1 MSDKLVFDLAQEIEG
16 SPNIFIRKDWLNI
29 LDNQSQ
35 NYNGNQSI
43 IDTSQLSN
51 SNKWMNYREAYLS
64 VPMIITLATTGQPTA
79 TTQALPPVATA
90 SPGSAFAPATCLNFP
105 TNSTTTTTQTG
116 SSNAIG
122 LKNWFG
128 TMIHSFTLDYNGTTV
143 IQQTPFINLWNNFRL
158 MTSLS
163 WSDVQTQGTVI
174 GFYPDTATTFT
185 YTPATAQTI
194 VADGAGGFLA
204 PGATTVLNGQGT
216 CNNTVKSVSIVAQ
229 NTINN
234 DFDIGGQNVGFYKRM
249 QNINFDLDGLS
260 QPRTG
265 SYNSVKLAAFF
276 NTAGNLNVAAT
287 SSTSAGS
294 FVQSWKNY
302 IFNKQNQVIAG
313 GGTVQGIVQY
323 AICATIYLKHV
334 HSFFNMV
341 PLLKGTFMKMTLNL
355 NNTTTTFVTQSSGG
369 AGAGPLGLPTALVC
383 TGVTTA
389 FGGANPIMIA
399 SAECLG
405 LTYPTVSNVAL
416 TNLQNISSFDNG
428 STLFPQ
434 PVSVAA
440 VNIFSQEYSV
450 NISVGATCLNSQLA
464 STQGVIKSLL
474 SQSVYLYVPSYTFN
488 SPFEQAYLSQSVK
501 TIKYTDVYQ
510 YQVLNVGA
518 GSQFNNLITN
528 GISNIK
534 SVLVLPFFSSSSAN
548 SVQGGYPGLN
558 VNLSSA
564 SGFLSG
570 LPVWQSPFDP
580 AGGGPTSPLVQ
591 LTNFNVQVAGQN
603 AIYNTQVRSFEEFN
617 NQLYGCNAVNG
628 GLTDGL
634 TSGLVGRQEFDM
646 QYCYYYVNVER
657 MLPVEETV
665 PKSVN
670 IIGQNN
676 SAFSIDLIVWVE
688 YGNEIKIDPLTGARV

>member
-64 VPMIITLATTGQPTA
+64 LPMTITLGTTGAPTSKTYA
-79 TTQALPPVATA
+79 NPPAVGNAVGQNFDPGFITNKPNNIQNLLPQVT
-90 SPGSAFAPATCLNFP
+90 SV
-105 TNSTTTTTQTG
+105 NSI
-116 SSNAIG
+116 S

-128 TMIHSFTLDYNGTTV
+128 TMIHSFTLDYNGTTI

-185 YTPATAQTI
+185 YTPATATTYANG
-194 VADGAGGFLA
+194 VAPQQL
-204 PGATTVLNGQGT
+204 TVLNGQGT
-216 CNNTVKSVSIVAQ
+216 CNNTCKSLPLISQ
-229 NTINN
+229 NFINN
-234 DFDIGGQNVGFYKRM
+234 DFDTGGQNVGFYKRM
-249 QNINFDLDGLS
+249 QNINFDMDGLT
-260 QPRTG
+260 QP
-265 SYNSVKLAAFF
+265 SASPYNSIKYAGFF
-276 NTAGNLNVAAT
+276 FGANPTTGVATSASSAGNFT
-287 SSTSAGS
+287 
-294 FVQSWKNY
+294 QSWKNY
-302 IFNKQNQVIAG
+302 IYNKQSQNYATGVAG
-313 GGTVQGIVQY
+313 VVQY
-323 AICATIYLKHV
+323 AIVATIYLKHV

-355 NNTTTTFVTQSSGG
+355 NNTSTQFTTQSTTSNAAVVGY
-369 AGAGPLGLPTALVC
+369 PTALIC
-383 TGVTTA
+383 NSVTTP

-399 SAECLG
+399 SSECLG
-405 LTYPTVSNVAL
+405 VQYPPFTTSTIAAATVDNLNAL
-416 TNLQNISSFDNG
+416 ALFDNG
-428 STLFPQ
+428 SSLFSQ
-434 PVSVAA
+434 PLGVNA
-440 VNIFSQEYSV
+440 VNVVSQTYTI

-464 STQGVIKSLL
+464 STQGVVSAPL
-474 SQSVYLYVPSYTFN
+474 SKSVYLYVPSYTFN
-488 SPFEQAYLSQSVK
+488 SPFEQAYLSQSIK

-510 YQVLNVGA
+510 YQVLNVG
-518 GSQFNNLITN
+518 GGQQFNNLITN
-528 GISNIK
+528 GIANIK
-534 SVLVLPFFSSSSAN
+534 SVLVLPFYSSSSTL
-548 SVQGGYPGLN
+548 SVAGGYLGQGI
-558 VNLSSA
+558 NLSSA

-634 TSGLVGRQEFDM
+634 TSGLIGRQEFDM
-646 QYCYYYVNVER
+646 EYCYYYVNVER

-676 SAFSIDLIVWVE
+676 SAFAIDLIVWVE